1 MASNS
6 ILEIKLDA
14 FEGPLDLLLH
24 LIEKNQVN
32 IYDIPIV
39 LITEQY
45 MDYINLMQRQDIDL
59 MSEFLVMAAWLLKIK
74 SKMLIP
80 KDEEPEEEEE
90 DPRAELVARLIEHK
104 MFKYISSELKDKQTE
119 AELIMFKKPTIP
131 AEVKNYDE
139 PVNPAELLSDI
150 TLSQLQKIFDMIIKK
165 QDEKLDPIRSKF
177 GNIEREEINLVDKI
191 SYIDQYGKDK
201 KKFSFKTL
209 LEKGCNK
216 VDVIVTFLGVLELI
230 RMGRIFV
237 VQESVMDDI
246 EIEYNDECEELD
258 SNYDISFN

>member
-1 MASNS
+1 MANNS
-6 ILEIKLDA
+6 ILEVKLDA

-32 IYDIPIV
+32 IYDIPII

-45 MDYINLMQRQDIDL
+45 MDYINMMQKQDIDL

-74 SKMLIP
+74 SKMLLP
-80 KDEEPEEEEE
+80 KEEDNTEQEE
-90 DPRAELVARLIEHK
+90 DPRAELVQRLIEHK
-104 MFKYISSELKDKQTE
+104 MYKYISVELKERQSD
-119 AELIMFKKPTIP
+119 ASLVVFKKPTIP
-131 AEVKNYDE
+131 DEVKQYDE
-139 PVNPAELLSDI
+139 PVDPAQLLSGI
-150 TLSQLQKIFDMIIKK
+150 TLAKLQNIFNMVIKK

-191 SYIDQYGKDK
+191 SYIDEYGKTN
-201 KKFSFKTL
+201 KKFKFRTL
-209 LEKGCNK
+209 LEKGFDK
-216 VDVIVTFLGVLELI
+216 VDIIVTFLGVLELI

-237 VQESVMDDI
+237 SQDCVTDDI
-246 EIEYNDECEELD
+246 EIEYNDNCEELD